1 MFFGTDWLTNLYIG
15 CFLFGLF
22 FTAVALFFN
31 LGHFG
36 GAHGHVGHAA
46 HGPHVGGHGQSGA
59 HGHGTQHTAPTHGPL
74 PNIAEQMDSLSPLN
88 VPTVMASLTWFG
100 GSGYIYRNSLGF
112 DGATSLVFAVCT
124 ALVGGWLL
132 FIILSRVL
140 WAGQTMP
147 MRRADY
153 FLPGTHAR
161 VVSSIAAGGT
171 GEIVFIKG
179 GSRRVE
185 GARSEDGTPLPK
197 GIEVVIARYEKGLA
211 YVQPLT
217 GLSDTTPPESA
228 RVDKLHEETTQP
240 LNAGL
245 PAVTHDLRTRQ

>member
-36 GAHGHVGHAA
+36 GAHGHVGHSA
-46 HGPHVGGHGQSGA
+46 HGPHVGGH
-59 HGHGTQHTAPTHGPL
+59 TLP
-74 PNIAEQMDSLSPLN
+74 PNIAEQMGALSPLN
-88 VPTVMASLTWFG
+88 VPTIMASLTWFG

-112 DGATSLVFAVCT
+112 DGATSLLFAVGT

-132 FIILSRVL
+132 FLILSRVL

-185 GARSEDGTPLPK
+185 GARSEDGTALPK

-211 YVQPLT
+211 YVQPLA
-217 GLSDTTPPESA
+217 DTPTPELA
-228 RVDKLHEETTQP
+228 RIDTLHEETTQP
-240 LNAGL
+240 LNASL
-245 PAVTHDLRTRQ
+245 PAVTHDLRNRQ

>member
-1 MFFGTDWLTNLYIG
+1 
-15 CFLFGLF
+15 
-22 FTAVALFFN
+22 
-31 LGHFG
+31 
-36 GAHGHVGHAA
+36 
-46 HGPHVGGHGQSGA
+46 
-59 HGHGTQHTAPTHGPL
+59 
-74 PNIAEQMDSLSPLN
+74 MDSLSPLN
-88 VPTVMASLTWFG
+88 VPTIMASLTWFG

-112 DGATSLVFAVCT
+112 DGTTSLLFAVGT

-132 FIILSRVL
+132 FLILSRVL

-185 GARSEDGTPLPK
+185 GARSEDGTALPK
-197 GIEVVIARYEKGLA
+197 GIEVVIARYDKGLA
-211 YVQPLT
+211 YVQPLV
-217 GLSDTTPPESA
+217 GPADTPPELA
-228 RVDKLHEETTQP
+228 LVDTLHEETTQP
-240 LNAGL
+240 LTAGL
-245 PAVTHDLRTRQ
+245 PAVTHDLRNRQ